1 MGERPGRERAASG
14 VGRGGG
20 FQGRRDP
27 VRVGEKEDCS
37 LSRVGAGGFCK
48 SQKVTGVLLE
58 RTSLQS
64 HLRAPVPGVL
74 GWLGLGWAEAG
85 PG

>member
-1 MGERPGRERAASG
+1 M
-14 VGRGGG
+14 
-20 FQGRRDP
+20 
-27 VRVGEKEDCS
+27 RVGEKEDCS

-64 HLRAPVPGVL
+64 HLRAPVAGVL